1 MAKFCVNCGGALAE
15 GARFCPNCGAA
26 AAGQPAGAT
35 VTTPP
40 VVPSM
45 SPTDSVI
52 GTPVTN
58 TSAPATFQPVAYTP
72 PAANVPPVASY
83 APPAQTGSGVKIL
96 FIVLAII
103 VFLGL
108 LLAGSCFYVAY
119 RVKQKAN
126 EFKTEMGGSAP
137 RYTGSRDACAKLSE
151 TEASQALGQK
161 VTAVESRGSMACVY
175 HFGPGGQKQVPV
187 EYTWQGGAIAMKLS
201 HNLPGTENFTTVPG
215 IGDEAY
221 LAPMNS
227 ALLMR
232 KGDVMVNIDM
242 RVAGLNGEAAKA
254 MARKIAANL

>member
-15 GARFCPNCGAA
+15 GARFCANCGAA
-26 AAGQPAGAT
+26 VGGQPAGLTAST
-35 VTTPP
+35 PPAVPSVASPGAVIGAPVTNSSPPASFQPVTYTPP
-40 VVPSM
+40 V
-45 SPTDSVI
+45 
-52 GTPVTN
+52 
-58 TSAPATFQPVAYTP
+58 
-72 PAANVPPVASY
+72 ANVPPVANY

-108 LLAGSCFYVAY
+108 LLAGSCFYIAY
-119 RVKQKAN
+119 RVKQKAS

-137 RYTGSRDACAKLSE
+137 RYAGSRDACAKLSE
-151 TEASQALGQK
+151 TEASTALGQK

-175 HFGPGGQKQVPV
+175 HFGPGGQKQVPI
-187 EYTWQGGAIAMKLS
+187 EYTWQGGTIAMKLS
-201 HNLPGTENFTTVPG
+201 HGLPGTENFTTVPG

-221 LAPMNS
+221 LAPMDS

-232 KGDVMVNIDM
+232 KGDVMVSIDM
-242 RVAGLNGEAAKA
+242 RTGGLNGEAAKA